1 MPLCRN
7 CGSRMGEQDWFC
19 KACGA
24 AAVPDSRAVSP
35 VPMARPGASPSTL
48 PAGFVRGQVMAL
60 IGCLMLVIGPF
71 LSWTTAY
78 LVSGNSLSGLQQTN
92 NEAFVLVILGIAG
105 AAFAVASLALRRRTF
120 TWAPFVVGLVCLG
133 LSVYYY
139 IQLRDQLRQ
148 LEAGGYAVSLGIG
161 IYLCLAA
168 SVIVLLG
175 AVVAAPARKTSRT
188 ESIELRTR
196 HGSPK

>member
-1 MPLCRN
+1 
-7 CGSRMGEQDWFC
+7 
-19 KACGA
+19 
-24 AAVPDSRAVSP
+24 
-35 VPMARPGASPSTL
+35 
-48 PAGFVRGQVMAL
+48 MAL